1 MVAKKVTL
9 PLLQCLGR
17 PICQDVV
24 AAQSLPGFSRSSVDG
39 FAIRAEDCFGA
50 SEQNPIFLDLLGAV
64 AMGQAAE
71 VEYEKGGLVE
81 VPTGGALPAGA
92 NAVVMVENTQP
103 LGDTTIEVRRSV
115 APGENVI
122 GEADDV
128 AQGDVVLSAGEA
140 MTASHIGLLAALGLS
155 ELEVYEPLDIA
166 VLATGDEVVPFTET
180 SVGPGCV
187 RNVNSPMMCAMMAA
201 SGFAAKDY
209 GIVRDDPGELE
220 RAMRKALAE
229 CQVLLVSG
237 GSSAGARDFTCQ
249 VIEKLEKGRI
259 DFHGL
264 RLAPGK
270 PTILGRALGKPV
282 IGLPGHPVSCAVVVD
297 RVVRPLLRLLAGE
310 QKWLRGPNRM
320 VTMAENVSAK
330 PGREEY
336 VRVHLEERDGE
347 WLAYP
352 VRGPSGAVATLAKA
366 DGVIL
371 IPLEIEGV
379 KAGDRVAF
387 FDLAR

>member
-155 ELEVYEPLDIA
+155 ELEVYEPQI
-166 VLATGDEVVPFTET
+166 
-180 SVGPGCV
+180 
-187 RNVNSPMMCAMMAA
+187 
-201 SGFAAKDY
+201 
-209 GIVRDDPGELE
+209 
-220 RAMRKALAE
+220 
-229 CQVLLVSG
+229 
-237 GSSAGARDFTCQ
+237 
-249 VIEKLEKGRI
+249 
-259 DFHGL
+259 
-264 RLAPGK
+264 
-270 PTILGRALGKPV
+270 
-282 IGLPGHPVSCAVVVD
+282 
-297 RVVRPLLRLLAGE
+297 
-310 QKWLRGPNRM
+310 
-320 VTMAENVSAK
+320 
-330 PGREEY
+330 
-336 VRVHLEERDGE
+336 
-347 WLAYP
+347 
-352 VRGPSGAVATLAKA
+352 
-366 DGVIL
+366 
-371 IPLEIEGV
+371 
-379 KAGDRVAF
+379 
-387 FDLAR
+387 

>member
-1 MVAKKVTL
+1 MR
-9 PLLQCLGR
+9 LLDCLGR
-17 PICQDVV
+17 PVSEDIV
-24 AAQSLPGFSRSSVDG
+24 AAQNLPGFARSSVDG

-71 VEYEKGGLVE
+71 LDYEKGGLVE

-92 NAVVMVENTQP
+92 NAVVMVEDTQA
-103 LGDTTIEVRRSV
+103 LGEASVEVRRAV

-128 AQGDVVLSAGEA
+128 AKGDVVLVAGQVV
-140 MTASHIGLLAALGLS
+140 TAAHIGLLAALGIKELS
-155 ELEVYEPLDIA
+155 VYEPLDVA
-166 VLATGDEVVPFTET
+166 VLATGDEVVPY
-180 SVGPGCV
+180 SVEEVAPGCV
-187 RNVNSPMMCAMMAA
+187 RNVNSPLIRAMMAD
-201 SGFAAKDY
+201 SGHKAKDF
-209 GIVRDDPGELE
+209 GIVRDDPKELE
-220 RAMRKALAE
+220 LVMRRALANYD
-229 CQVLLVSG
+229 VLLVSG

-249 VIEKLEKGRI
+249 VIEKLEGGAVDI
-259 DFHGL
+259 HGL

-297 RVVRPLLRLLAGE
+297 RVVRPLLRRLAGE
-310 QKWLRGPNRM
+310 GTWLHGATRM

-336 VRVHLEERDGE
+336 VRVRLEEKDGE

-366 DGVIL
+366 DGVVL

-379 KAGDRVAF
+379 AAGTKVAF
-387 FDLAR
+387 FDLAK